1 MIHPNMATML
11 GLIATDVRVEQRAL
25 QQATSHAVQRS
36 FNAISVDGDTS
47 TNDTVVVLA
56 SGLATLTKNQS
67 NTSAASVDADA
78 DAGED
83 TGEAMPLLTR
93 DSPDFPVFQRQLTE
107 FAQDLAKLIVRG
119 MQWCRF
125 CGVVGVLITRMCRWG
140 GRDQVRDRSCAGAS
154 ITMLMIAR

>member
-11 GLIATDVRVEQRAL
+11 GLIATDVRVEQAAL

-107 FAQDLAKLIVRG
+107 FAQELAKLIVRG
-119 MQWCRF
+119 VWWCCF
-125 CGVVGVLITRMCRWG
+125 CFGQCWLNTDELCRIDG
-140 GRDQVRDRSCAGAS
+140 EGATKFVTVHVRVRQK
-154 ITMLMIAR
+154 